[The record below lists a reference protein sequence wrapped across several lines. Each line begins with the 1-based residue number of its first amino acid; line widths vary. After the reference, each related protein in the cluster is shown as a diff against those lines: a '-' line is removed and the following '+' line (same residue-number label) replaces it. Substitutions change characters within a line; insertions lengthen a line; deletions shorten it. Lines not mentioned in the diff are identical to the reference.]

1 MEKDAIQLTPIQEK
15 AQKLSIIA
23 MIVMIVGSVG
33 LDQITKYVAES
44 NLMVWENP
52 ENLKEYRGRRYP
64 VMDLGELAAP
74 ESDEPSFFLA
84 FSFNYVRNQGAAWG
98 FLSNWDDAYR
108 IPFFYL
114 VTLIAVGII
123 FMYLKTTPLSH
134 RLARFTLALILS
146 GALGNFADR
155 ITRGYVVDF
164 LDFRWVFPLPF
175 HMKVNI
181 DFFPEFLSFLN
192 VSIDSVAWAYNFPN
206 FNWAD
211 SAITVGVILLIYD
224 MIVLEYLRKKEIS
237 TDNPNGDEGDVRRV
251 KTG

>member
-1 MEKDAIQLTPIQEK
+1 MKNDAIHLTPIQER

-23 MIVMIVGSVG
+23 MIVMIIGSVG
-33 LDQITKYVAES
+33 LDQVTKYVAES

-52 ENLKEYRGRRYP
+52 ENLKEYRGRRSP
-64 VMDLGELAAP
+64 VMDIGELSA
-74 ESDEPSFFLA
+74 DQNDPSFFLA

-98 FLSNWDDAYR
+98 FLSDWDDAYR

-114 VTLIAVGII
+114 VTLVAVCII

-155 ITRGYVVDF
+155 IVRGYVVDF

-175 HMKVNI
+175 HVKINI
-181 DFFPEFLSFLN
+181 DFFPDFLGFLN
-192 VSIDSVAWAYNFPN
+192 MNIDSIAWAYNFPN

-224 MIVLEYLRKKEIS
+224 MIVLEYLRKKELS
-237 TDNPNGDEGDVRRV
+237 ADNSPVVDGEVRRA

>member
-1 MEKDAIQLTPIQEK
+1 MEKDAVQLSSLQQR

-23 MIVMIVGSVG
+23 MIIMIVGSVG
-33 LDQITKYVAES
+33 LDQITKYVAEN

-64 VMDLGELAAP
+64 VWDVGKLTAFND
-74 ESDEPSFFLA
+74 SDPSFYLA

-108 IPFFYL
+108 VPFFYL
-114 VTLIAVGII
+114 VTFVAVCII
-123 FMYLKTTPLSH
+123 FMYLRTTPLSH

-146 GALGNFADR
+146 GALGNFVDR
-155 ITRGYVVDF
+155 IFRGYVVDF
-164 LDFRWVFPLPF
+164 LDFRWVFPFPF
-175 HMKVNI
+175 HLKFNI
-181 DFFPEFLSFLN
+181 DFFPEFLGFLN
-192 VSIDSVAWAYNFPN
+192 IKVDSLAWRYNFPN

-224 MIVLEYLRKKEIS
+224 MLVLEYLRKKELES
-237 TDNPNGDEGDVRRV
+237 DEVEGQEEVRPS